1 MTVWQRAAFFF
12 HLLCPKGIHPHP
24 ALDFRKKSRE
34 NKKATSC
41 LLIISNDADGI
52 DYLQRA
58 GGAMRPQLHCSSR
71 FPLIYNPWNV
81 EEKKARASFHARM
94 RRTLKKKLLS
104 NRGPSSKSAK
114 SSVLRRNIAAIV
126 HFFKVVCV
134 CSTTNEIR
142 RLSPEDMNPRA
153 KTTRCQLQTVF
164 IVAAFHFHLIT
175 KEELVLCL
183 RGHWQCIVFRFF
195 WSHFFHPPMR
205 CS

>member
-1 MTVWQRAAFFF
+1 LLIKVPTDLQSLKCRGKKGKSFFPCQNATNF
-12 HLLCPKGIHPHP
+12 E
-24 ALDFRKKSRE
+24 KKSFYQTVDLPR
-34 NKKATSC
+34 KVLKVQSYAVI
-41 LLIISNDADGI
+41 LRPLYIS
-52 DYLQRA
+52 
-58 GGAMRPQLHCSSR
+58 
-71 FPLIYNPWNV
+71 
-81 EEKKARASFHARM
+81 
-94 RRTLKKKLLS
+94 
-104 NRGPSSKSAK
+104 
-114 SSVLRRNIAAIV
+114 LRL
-126 HFFKVVCV
+126 CV

>member
-12 HLLCPKGIHPHP
+12 HLYVPRESILILLWTFGKNHEKTRRQRVVCWSSLMMQMGLTIYRELGEQWGRNYIAHQGSHWSTIPEMS
-24 ALDFRKKSRE
+24 RKKRQE
-34 NKKATSC
+34 
-41 LLIISNDADGI
+41 LLSMPECDE
-52 DYLQRA
+52 L
-58 GGAMRPQLHCSSR
+58 
-71 FPLIYNPWNV
+71 W
-81 EEKKARASFHARM
+81 
-94 RRTLKKKLLS
+94 KKKLLS